1 MVPGLSLYSLQKY
14 FETVSSGGQTTV
26 AFTSNKSD
34 DKEQPAI
41 RVNSWSTILKSA
53 TKCKTVLMC
62 AMLYTLFPMTIDAK
76 KQEYKI
82 YSCLLKTS

>member
-1 MVPGLSLYSLQKY
+1 
-14 FETVSSGGQTTV
+14 
-26 AFTSNKSD
+26 
-34 DKEQPAI
+34 
-41 RVNSWSTILKSA
+41 
-53 TKCKTVLMC
+53 VLMC